1 MGVLEMDLVEIK
13 PRSFVYLLQPKPVA
27 IIVSIDSF
35 GKPNGMSAAWL
46 TPVSR
51 DPPLLAIA
59 ISPKRYTY
67 ELIKQTRDFTVNI
80 LDANMIEESEL
91 FGSYSGR
98 TVDKFEKSKLTLS
111 KSKTIRS
118 PYITEAVTVLECSLY
133 DEYPAGDHALI
144 LGKVEKAYVREETIE
159 DDVYNLSKV
168 RILLYLGGG
177 KYTTTLN
184 HPIT

>member
-1 MGVLEMDLVEIK
+1 MGLIEIK

-27 IIVSIDSF
+27 IIVSIDSS

-46 TPVSR
+46 TPTSR
-51 DPPLLAIA
+51 DPPLLAVA

-80 LDANMIEESEL
+80 LDSGMVEESEL

-98 TVDKFEKSKLTLS
+98 TLDKFKKSKLTLA
-111 KSKTIRS
+111 KSKTIKS
-118 PYITEAVTVLECSLY
+118 PYIAESVTALECSLY
-133 DEYPAGDHALI
+133 GEYPAGDHALV
-144 LGKVEKAYVREETIE
+144 LGRVEKAYVREQALE
-159 DDVYNLSKV
+159 DDVYDISKV

-177 KYTTTLN
+177 RYTTTLD